1 MSIRKGAYNTLLL
14 VQFFYILETILEIQ
28 ESKRKKKYI
37 KCIQILTS
45 KRVHIDENENSRLHI
60 FHNVQC

>member
-28 ESKRKKKYI
+28 ESKRKKVYQMYTNFDI
-37 KCIQILTS
+37 KKSSL
-45 KRVHIDENENSRLHI
+45 
-60 FHNVQC
+60 

>member
-1 MSIRKGAYNTLLL
+1 MSIRKGVYNALLL
-14 VQFFYILETILEIQ
+14 VQFLYILETSLEIK

-45 KRVHIDENENSRLHI
+45 ARVHID
-60 FHNVQC
+60 